1 MKAVAIRSFSSG
13 MLSGACTLAGTTA
26 VLKRPIIGA
35 AFLLLALTCHSAML
49 DGTTCR
55 VKVTPGNAA
64 ATKDAKEFDDTLSFA
79 DGKFTSKAFLAKG
92 FKPSVT
98 RGEEEKNE
106 AEFEIE
112 QSNSAGDVLNWQG
125 EIRGSHVGG
134 KLRWIKKDGTVVAYY
149 FNGTKELPGAAVT
162 NAPAGAATQH

>member
-1 MKAVAIRSFSSG
+1 MRSRFTG
-13 MLSGACTLAGTTA
+13 MIMGAT
-26 VLKRPIIGA
+26 
-35 AFLLLALTCHSAML
+35 FLLFALTCRGAML
-49 DGTTCR
+49 DGTICR
-55 VKVTPGNAA
+55 VKVTPGNAGA
-64 ATKDAKEFDDTLSFA
+64 NKDAKEFDDTLSFA

-98 RGEEEKNE
+98 RGEEETNE

-112 QSNSAGDVLNWQG
+112 QTNDGGDVLNWQG

-149 FNGTKELPGAAVT
+149 FKGTKESPGGAIT
-162 NAPAGAATQH
+162 NAPAGTSPQH